1 MKSSVYVA
9 ASDATARFIA
19 DPAVTAAWEEP
30 SALPEMSV
38 GALAAHL
45 ARQVQ
50 LTADV
55 VAADPPQQPPIP
67 LLEHYR
73 RSAWVNV
80 PLEDQANV
88 GIRNRSDADA
98 AAGPDAVATRVRAAA
113 DALPAALD
121 GVPGDRVVLL
131 PWAGWALTLEDYLAT
146 RTLEIV
152 IHVDDLGVSVNATP
166 PELPDEALDGT
177 LVLLTRL
184 AARRHGPAAMLRAL
198 SRSERAP
205 ASITAL

>member
-1 MKSSVYVA
+1 MKSSAYVA
-9 ASDATARFIA
+9 ASDAVAQFLAAPAIA
-19 DPAVTAAWEEP
+19 AAWDEP

-45 ARQVQ
+45 ARHVL

-55 VAADPPQQPPIP
+55 LAADPRPESPIP
-67 LLEHYR
+67 LIEHYS

-80 PLEDQANV
+80 PLDDPANV
-88 GIRNRSDADA
+88 GIRNRSETDAE
-98 AAGPDAVATRVRAAA
+98 AGPDALAKRVRAAA
-113 DALPAALD
+113 DALPGALD
-121 GVPGDRVVLL
+121 GVPGDRVVFL
-131 PWAGWALTLEDYLAT
+131 PWAGWALTLEDYLGT

-152 IHVDDLGVSVNATP
+152 IHVDDLAVSVGVTP
-166 PELPDEALDGT
+166 PELPEEAIDGT

-184 AARRHGPAAMLRAL
+184 AARRHGSTAVLRAL

-205 ASITAL
+205 ASIAAF